1 MKKLWPLL
9 LTVLFACGKSDEP
22 KPAAAPKKDKAFITV
37 RPVDDHR
44 PGIVCFG
51 DSLTAGFGLDPG
63 HAYPEV
69 MQRDL
74 PKYRVVNMGVSGDT
88 SQDGLE
94 RLPIVLV
101 EKPAIVVVEFGAN
114 DGLRGQPL
122 SGTEANLRQMIE
134 TLQKA
139 GVKVVLAGIT
149 LPPNYGPDYIKK
161 FDAIYRTLADQY
173 KVPLI
178 PFLLEGVAGHANL
191 MQKDGLHPTVE
202 GTKIVALNVMRA
214 LEPLL

>member
-9 LTVLFACGKSDEP
+9 LVVLFACGKSDEP
-22 KPAAAPKKDKAFITV
+22 KPEAASKKDKAFITV
-37 RPVDDHR
+37 RPLDDHR
-44 PGIVCFG
+44 PVIVCFG

-74 PKYRVVNMGVSGDT
+74 PKYRVVNMGISGDT

-94 RLPIVLV
+94 RLQMVLV

-114 DGLRGQPL
+114 DGLRGQPI

-149 LPPNYGPDYIKK
+149 LPPNYGADYIKK
-161 FDAIYRTLADQY
+161 FEAIYRTLAGEY

-178 PFLLEGVAGHANL
+178 PFLLEGVAGHPDL

-202 GTKIVALNVMRA
+202 GTRIVALNVMRA